1 MTIKRYWTMLE
12 HELSKD
18 FEKEKVGK
26 HGHTGFWYYE
36 DVLELNSADTVKL
49 CECIKKL
56 MDC

>member
-1 MTIKRYWTMLE
+1 MLE